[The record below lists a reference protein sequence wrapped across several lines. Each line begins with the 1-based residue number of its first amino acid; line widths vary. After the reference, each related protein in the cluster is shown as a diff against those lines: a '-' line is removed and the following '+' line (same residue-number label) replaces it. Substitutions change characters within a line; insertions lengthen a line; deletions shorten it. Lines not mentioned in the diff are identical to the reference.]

1 MDQIQTSNKS
11 VFLVGALL
19 SLQLYANVYTSY
31 LQSQG
36 LHRSNN
42 IIQILMLI
50 FRVGIGT
57 VAVIYW
63 KDVEF
68 FLSTQLLSLLISILI
83 LRWVCCRHC
92 GQQNIPLMFFDGSL
106 LKNNLTFIKVMAA
119 TSCVS
124 SLLIASDRI
133 LLMWLTDSWSFVQYS
148 LALTLANLC
157 SLIVLPFYRVYFP
170 RFTKMCQLKKFSDAQ
185 RESIFATRQLAAV
198 LMPVSTALYFSCD
211 TVFNIWIG
219 GNHANINSIFK
230 VLNIGMVMAG
240 LLWLPAA
247 YLQAAG
253 RSGVHLKTML
263 MSLLV
268 GTVITYFAIK
278 EYGSIGG
285 GVIWVTHGL
294 TGLMVEFYLIY
305 GPSLKTVLNN
315 FAKCLVRPTIG
326 SIFVA
331 IGSNLI
337 IQKALSDLVKLSLI
351 GVIVIAGMAISIFPW
366 KINNKNE

>member
-42 IIQILMLI
+42 TIQILMLI

-57 VAVIYW
+57 VVVIFW
-63 KDVEF
+63 NNVEL
-68 FLSTQLLSLLISILI
+68 FLLTQLLSLLISIFI
-83 LRWVCCRHC
+83 LRSVCCRHC
-92 GQQNIPLMFFDGSL
+92 GQQKISFLFFDGSL
-106 LKNNLTFIKVMAA
+106 IKNNLNFIKVMAA

-133 LLMWLTDSWSFVQYS
+133 MLMWLTDSWSFVQYS

-157 SLIVLPFYRVYFP
+157 SLVVLPFYRVYFP
-170 RFTKMCQLKKFSDAQ
+170 RFTKMCQLKRFSDAQ
-185 RESIFATRQLAAV
+185 RESILATRQLAAV
-198 LMPVSTALYFSCD
+198 LMPVSTALYFSSD

-219 GNHANINSIFK
+219 SNHASINSIFK
-230 VLNIGMVMAG
+230 VLIIGMVMAG

-253 RSGVHLKTML
+253 RSSVHLKIML
-263 MSLLV
+263 ISLIV
-268 GTVITYFAIK
+268 GTVVTYFAIK
-278 EYGSIGG
+278 EYGPAGG
-285 GVIWVTHGL
+285 GVIWITHGL
-294 TGLMVEFYLIY
+294 TGLLVEFYLIY
-305 GPSLKTVLNN
+305 GPCIKNVLYKLC
-315 FAKCLVRPTIG
+315 KCLVQSAIG

-331 IGSNLI
+331 IGSILI
-337 IQKALSDLVKLSLI
+337 NQTGLSDIVKLLLI
-351 GVIVIAGMAISIFPW
+351 GVIVLAGMGISVIPK
-366 KINNKNE
+366 KILNRNE